1 MLNLLAV
8 PVVCALIEYHACF
21 ATCEALVLLGLNIL
35 HNTRQNMAKASPT
48 LFLLDLHEFII
59 DKDQRV
65 VLYSRI
71 ICRIDVL
78 QALVDHDIVI
88 RIQALGGALVFL
100 VLLGVS

>member
-35 HNTRQNMAKASPT
+35 HNTRQNMAKASPA